1 MYRWH
6 CGGILAWC
14 PNASTSVPRQVQ
26 PCPRGWWGHP
36 TCGPCSC
43 DVTHGFDPDCNKTT
57 GECRCKVGPASPC
70 HLPSNPCLPPVTSLF
85 PPATPLSSHHLP
97 VTTHHAPNNPPV
109 TSLPPPCHPLS
120 APCHPIPMPTVT
132 LCPPRTTTT
141 AHREGTRAIPVS
153 VTPLGHCHAAA
164 MPTLDNVPAKLVSLA
179 ATVTAVTTPSP
190 R

>member
-14 PNASTSVPRQVQ
+14 PNASTSVSRQVQ

-70 HLPSNPCLPPVTSLF
+70 HLPSNPCHPPVTSLF
-85 PPATPLSSHHLP
+85 PPATPLSFHHSLSPPIMPSTTLQSPLCHLP
-97 VTTHHAPNNPPV
+97 VIPCQ
-109 TSLPPPCHPLS
+109 SL
-120 APCHPIPMPTVT
+120 PTVT

-141 AHREGTRAIPVS
+141 AHQEGTRAIPVS
-153 VTPLGHCHAAA
+153 VTPLGHCRAAA